1 MLQENTPKPEEA
13 VMSEHAPRDPRTIER
28 PDPVLMKYYMI
39 GSLLT
44 GPGFP
49 FLILPLYFRYK
60 TLRYRFDDDGV
71 WMAWGLF
78 FRREINLSYRRIQ
91 DIHVTR
97 GILQRWMGIA
107 TVSIQTAAGSAT
119 PEMSI
124 EGILDPD
131 ALRDFLYAR
140 MRGARADDEPG
151 TTTEGEPQPGDETL
165 QLLEQIRDGVA
176 GLAERVRALEETRR

>member
-1 MLQENTPKPEEA
+1 ML
-13 VMSEHAPRDPRTIER
+13 
-28 PDPVLMKYYMI
+28 LKYYLI
-39 GSLLT
+39 GLILT
-44 GPGFP
+44 GPAFP
-49 FLILPLYFRYK
+49 FLMVPLYFRYK
-60 TLRYRFDDDGV
+60 TLRYRFDDEGV

-124 EGILDPD
+124 EGILDSD

-140 MRGARADDEPG
+140 MRGARADDHPG
-151 TTTEGEPQPGDETL
+151 STTEAVQQPGDEML

-176 GLAERVRALEETRR
+176 GLSARVRALEEARP

>member
-1 MLQENTPKPEEA
+1 
-13 VMSEHAPRDPRTIER
+13 MSDHAPRDPRTIER
-28 PDPVLMKYYMI
+28 PDPVLMKYYLI
-39 GSLLT
+39 WSLLT
-44 GPGFP
+44 GPAFP
-49 FLILPLYFRYK
+49 FLLIPLYFRYK
-60 TLRYRFDDDGV
+60 TLRYRFDEEGV
-71 WMAWGLF
+71 WMAWGLL

-107 TVSIQTAAGSAT
+107 TVSIQTAAGSAM

-140 MRGARADDEPG
+140 MRGARTDDEPDAIPQ
-151 TTTEGEPQPGDETL
+151 GEAPTGDETL
-165 QLLEQIRDGVA
+165 HLLEQIRDGVA
-176 GLAERVRALEETRR
+176 GLADRVRALEEARR